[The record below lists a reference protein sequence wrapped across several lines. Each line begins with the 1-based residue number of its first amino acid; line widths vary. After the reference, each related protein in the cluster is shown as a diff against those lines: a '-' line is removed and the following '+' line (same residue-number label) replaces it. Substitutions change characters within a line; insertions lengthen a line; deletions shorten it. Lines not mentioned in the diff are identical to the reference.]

1 MPDTNSTAPK
11 DFRPSNTSGP
21 THVRTPHGN
30 RTKNTFEMCDPP
42 PNGGRN
48 RQSSQEHYAVK
59 RTLKLVIICYY
70 VLKIFNFF
78 FNFLMFFLYFKLII
92 SIFQKKLMLFYS
104 YFF

>member
-1 MPDTNSTAPK
+1 MPDTSSTAPN

-59 RTLKLVIICYY
+59 WTLKLVIICYY
-70 VLKIFNFF
+70 VLKIF
-78 FNFLMFFLYFKLII
+78 
-92 SIFQKKLMLFYS
+92 KKI
-104 YFF
+104 